1 MIITTTQQTFAE
13 WGVDML
19 KMDGCAYSDLH
30 SMPQGYMNV
39 SNYLN
44 GTGRHIVFSC
54 SWPAYWNEAGMK
66 VACASDT
73 NDSRFTDII
82 FFTDRLYLCC

>member
-1 MIITTTQQTFAE
+1 
-13 WGVDML
+13 ML
-19 KMDGCAYSDLH
+19 KMDGCSYSDLN

-54 SWPAYWNEAGMK
+54 SWPAYWNGAHMK
-66 VACASDT
+66 VYILACASDT
-73 NDSRFTDII
+73 SDSRIT
-82 FFTDRLYLCC
+82 